1 MKAVLKQVIYDQQKL
16 ESKKT
21 VPRHIPEH
29 LIDCPE
35 VLIISG
41 VRRCGKSVL
50 LKQIR
55 EELPEKDY
63 FLNFDDDRLAKFT
76 VDHFQSLYE
85 VFIELFG
92 EQKTFYFDE
101 IQNIKGW
108 ELFVRRLYD
117 NGSKVF
123 ITGSNANMLSRE
135 LGTHL
140 TGRYCAYE
148 LYPFSFAGYLELL
161 EIQII
166 KEDFYTTTGVSK
178 LSRNFNH
185 YLSDGGFPQF
195 IVTKNPDY
203 LKTLYES
210 IVYKDVLVRNKLT
223 NEKEMIELVYYLAS
237 NISRLSSYSSL
248 ARTIGL
254 KHAATLKNYVGF
266 LENTYLL
273 FQIPKFDYSLN
284 KQMANA
290 KKTYF
295 IDNALIQ
302 KIGFNF
308 SDNLGRLLENLV
320 FIELKRRGYEVFY
333 YAETSECD
341 FIIRKDNKI
350 IQAIQVCY
358 SLDEENKSREQ
369 KGLLDAMNFFGL
381 QTGLIITT
389 NKEDEYMVAGKNIQV
404 RLVWKWLL
412 ENSVEV

>member
-1 MKAVLKQVIYDQQKL
+1 MKAVIKKVIYDQQKL
-16 ESKKT
+16 VGKKT
-21 VPRHIPEH
+21 IDRHIPRY

-50 LKQIR
+50 LQQIR
-55 EELPEKDY
+55 EHRTEKDY

-76 VDHFQSLYE
+76 VDHFQQLYE

-117 NGSKVF
+117 SGCKVL
-123 ITGSNANMLSRE
+123 ITGSNAKMLSRE

-140 TGRYCAYE
+140 TGRFCSYE
-148 LYPFSFAGYLELL
+148 LYPFSFSEYLELSGH
-161 EIQII
+161 EIVNG
-166 KEDFYTTTGVSK
+166 DFFSTTGVSK
-178 LSRNFNH
+178 LTRYFNN
-185 YLSDGGFPQF
+185 YLSDGGFPQYV
-195 IVTKNPDY
+195 VTKNPDY

-237 NISRLSSYSSL
+237 NVSRLTSYSSL
-248 ARTIGL
+248 SRTIGL
-254 KHAATLKNYVGF
+254 KHAATAKNYIGF

-273 FQIPKFDYSLN
+273 FQIPKFDFSLK
-284 KQMANA
+284 KQMANP

-295 IDNALIQ
+295 IDNAIIQ

-308 SDNLGRLLENLV
+308 SDNLGHLLENIV
-320 FIELKRRGYEVFY
+320 FIELKRRGYEVYY
-333 YAETSECD
+333 YAESSECD
-341 FIIRKDNKI
+341 FIVRKDNKI
-350 IQAIQVCY
+350 LHAIQVCY
-358 SLDEENKSREQ
+358 LLDEENKAREK
-369 KGLLDAMNFFGL
+369 KGLLDALNNFEL
-381 QTGLIITT
+381 ETGWIITT
-389 NKEDEYMVAGKNIQV
+389 NKEDEYMEDGRSIHVE
-404 RLVWKWLL
+404 LVWKWLL
-412 ENSVEV
+412 NPS

>member
-16 ESKKT
+16 DGKKT
-21 VPRHIPEH
+21 IDRHIPRH

-50 LKQIR
+50 LQQIR
-55 EELPEKDY
+55 EHLTEKDY

-76 VDHFQSLYE
+76 VDHFQQLYE

-108 ELFVRRLYD
+108 ELFIRRLYD
-117 NGSKVF
+117 SGCKVF

-140 TGRYCAYE
+140 TGRFCSYE
-148 LYPFSFAGYLELL
+148 LYPFSFAEYLELL
-161 EIQII
+161 GNKIVRG
-166 KEDFYTTTGVSK
+166 DFFATTGIPK
-178 LSRNFNH
+178 LTRNFND
-185 YLSDGGFPQF
+185 YLNDGGFPQF
-195 IVTKNPDY
+195 VITKNRDY
-203 LKTLYES
+203 LKSLYES
-210 IVYKDVLVRNKLT
+210 IVYKDVLVHNKLT

-237 NISRLSSYSSL
+237 NVSRLSSYSSL
-248 ARTIGL
+248 SRTIGL
-254 KHAATLKNYVGF
+254 KHSATVKNYIGF

-273 FQIPKFDYSLN
+273 FQIPKFDFSLK

-295 IDNALIQ
+295 IDNAIIQ

-308 SDNLGRLLENLV
+308 SGNLGRLLENLV

-333 YAETSECD
+333 YAESWECD
-341 FIIRKDNKI
+341 FIVRKDNKI

-358 SLDEENKSREQ
+358 LLDEENEAREK
-369 KGLLDAMNFFGL
+369 KGLLDAMNYFELKSGWM
-381 QTGLIITT
+381 ITT
-389 NKEDEYMVAGKNIQV
+389 NKEDEILKDGRSIHVE
-404 RLVWKWLL
+404 LVWKWLL
-412 ENSVEV
+412 NAS